1 MDKNIAKI
9 RVVFNDAHANLPNN
23 KSIPQGGVSIF
34 AERISS
40 YFKDSHKDIELI
52 SLLFSHNS
60 ENKNIYIRKTRGDR
74 DFHELVY
81 PREILLESYKQ
92 KFTKV
97 EYNKFIK
104 IFITKISDLFKEIKP
119 DLIFLNGFSLSNWII
134 MQAAYETG
142 IPSCIQHAGL
152 WKKELVTSGSS
163 FSPSVKKIFSSYEKE
178 IFKKTAHQIFLNDF
192 SRDELFKI
200 HNVSKKVFLKKTSVI
215 PLPIEIDKFKKISLD
230 TKKVFEI
237 GIVAR
242 WDRIK
247 NHSAV
252 YRLAKYIKD
261 NNLNY
266 NINVVTKWDPSYRTD
281 FKDKYQDIVTIV
293 PPMSP
298 KDLKVFYKSQDIVLI
313 PSRFDVSPTVLM
325 EAILQ
330 GKPVVISN
338 NVGWVSDYKKFG
350 ISDLVFNYTDS
361 GEKIYRKIE
370 KLVSS
375 KNKYLTKFN
384 LLQKKIIASH
394 SNEKVFEEYYKL
406 FKSIKNVK

>member
-1 MDKNIAKI
+1 M
-9 RVVFNDAHANLPNN
+9 
-23 KSIPQGGVSIF
+23 
-34 AERISS
+34 
-40 YFKDSHKDIELI
+40 
-52 SLLFSHNS
+52 
-60 ENKNIYIRKTRGDR
+60 
-74 DFHELVY
+74 
-81 PREILLESYKQ
+81 
-92 KFTKV
+92 
-97 EYNKFIK
+97 
-104 IFITKISDLFKEIKP
+104 
-119 DLIFLNGFSLSNWII
+119 
-134 MQAAYETG
+134 
-142 IPSCIQHAGL
+142 
-152 WKKELVTSGSS
+152 
-163 FSPSVKKIFSSYEKE
+163 
-178 IFKKTAHQIFLNDF
+178 
-192 SRDELFKI
+192 
-200 HNVSKKVFLKKTSVI
+200 KKTSVI

-230 TKKVFEI
+230 TKKIFEI

-266 NINVVTKWDPSYRTD
+266 HINVVTKWDPSYHTD

-298 KDLKVFYKSQDIVLI
+298 KDLKSFYKSQDIVLI

-338 NVGWVSDYKKFG
+338 NVGWVSDYKNFG

-361 GEKIYRKIE
+361 GEKIYQKIE
-370 KLVSS
+370 KLVLS